1 MENTICQVLFELIE
15 SWLVTLSYTLQ
26 YVLKTNKGH
35 CKKACCSRDN
45 TFCLVTILVVA
56 FAKCQRKKKNLPT
69 SPVLVPMFIKTF
81 QVLRRKFP
89 LLSTP
94 HSYICAMLLALKSL
108 LFFCLDIVNLKL
120 VEFQTAK
127 GK

>member
-1 MENTICQVLFELIE
+1 MENAICQVLFELIE

-81 QVLRRKFP
+81 QLLRRKFP

-94 HSYICAMLLALKSL
+94 RSYICAMLLALKSL

>member
-1 MENTICQVLFELIE
+1 MENAICQVLFELIE

-69 SPVLVPMFIKTF
+69 SKVLAPMFIKQF
-81 QVLRRKFP
+81 QLLRREFP
-89 LLSTP
+89 LLSTSR
-94 HSYICAMLLALKSL
+94 SYICAMLLALKSL
-108 LFFCLDIVNLKL
+108 LFFCLDIRNLKL